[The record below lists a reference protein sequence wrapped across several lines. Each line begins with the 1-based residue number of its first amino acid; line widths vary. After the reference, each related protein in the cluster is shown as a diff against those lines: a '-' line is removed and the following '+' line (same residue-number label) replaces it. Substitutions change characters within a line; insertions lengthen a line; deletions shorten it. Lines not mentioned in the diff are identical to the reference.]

1 MPKTPFQ
8 NSANADDALNNQRTD
23 DVAGRDAAAN
33 LARQKIEEAYK
44 NDPPNKE
51 AAQAAAIEAEDSNE
65 SEDEEQSQDGE
76 LRIEHEE
83 VSEENTFDQPQSG
96 WKDKQLSNNQPEQ
109 NEAPLNKEEASEN
122 KNTDTDEKSSVYD
135 RSHDDSAAYAAAAKQ
150 WQNYH
155 SSWQQY
161 YQQYYERYYLTQMKD
176 KPAGTATPGDDV
188 SSIISSDKPAE

>member
-96 WKDKQLSNNQPEQ
+96 WKDKQLS
-109 NEAPLNKEEASEN
+109 
-122 KNTDTDEKSSVYD
+122 
-135 RSHDDSAAYAAAAKQ
+135 
-150 WQNYH
+150 
-155 SSWQQY
+155 
-161 YQQYYERYYLTQMKD
+161 
-176 KPAGTATPGDDV
+176 
-188 SSIISSDKPAE
+188 